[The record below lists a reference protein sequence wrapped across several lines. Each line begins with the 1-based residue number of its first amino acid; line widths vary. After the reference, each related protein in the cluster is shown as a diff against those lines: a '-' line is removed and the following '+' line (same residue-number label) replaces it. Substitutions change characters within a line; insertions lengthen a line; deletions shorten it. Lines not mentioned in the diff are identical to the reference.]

1 MSAFKYDIPNGK
13 AEAKLYSMFKFPESN
28 RVHFQCDILVCNG
41 KIFVFDISFMIFS
54 KLFIEIIDENKID
67 STTLFLQ
74 PDLTIA
80 KLQFAITKKKLE
92 DH

>member
-67 STTLFLQ
+67 LTTLFLQ